1 MILIETKNLSKN
13 FEELKAVSDVSIKIG
28 DEIVSIIGPS
38 GSGKSTLLRLISN
51 LEKPDMGEIY
61 LFEHLVSNLKEKEK
75 KQAYRKLQFIFQDFA
90 LFDHLTVYENLAL
103 APLKVYKKVKE
114 VVYQQ
119 TLEILNEF
127 GLDEKINAYPAT
139 LSGGQKQRV
148 AIARAIMAEPKVIL
162 FDEPTSALDK
172 ESIEDLK
179 EIILKLRKKNIG
191 ILIVTHDITFA
202 KSISDRLLF
211 MENSCIIE
219 NVSLD
224 NITDITS
231 RLDKYLK

>member
-61 LFEHLVSNLKEKEK
+61 LFEQLVSNLKEKEK

>member
-1 MILIETKNLSKN
+1 MTLIETKNLSKN
-13 FEELKAVSDVSIKIG
+13 FEELRAVSDVSIKIG
-28 DEIVSIIGPS
+28 DEIISIIGPS

-51 LEKPDMGEIY
+51 LEKPDSGEIY
-61 LFEHLVSNLKEKEK
+61 LFEQLVSNLKEKEK
-75 KQAYRKLQFIFQDFA
+75 KQTYRKLQFIFQDFA
-90 LFDHLTVYENLAL
+90 LFDHLTVYENLTL
-103 APLKVYKKVKE
+103 APLKVYKKAKD
-114 VVYQQ
+114 VVSKQ
-119 TLEILNEF
+119 TLSILNEF

-172 ESIEDLK
+172 ESIDDLK

-224 NITDITS
+224 NITGITS